1 MGKYNSTATRV
12 TPIFKALMD
21 AAPTGNRWLRPILSL
36 GSRSEGRL
44 GDLAYFLAPQDQ
56 RQWGKNERRLLPP
69 LSLLKWLVENISPP
83 LHESLWG
90 APATRAKRE
99 RLVNRD
105 PAARDEALQLLNG
118 PYRKAW
124 YTLEGKSQPDAF
136 FEGEDFIIVIEGKR
150 TERKSTTTT
159 TWMPERNQMLRHM
172 DAAWEIAQG
181 RKVFGLMIVEGEE
194 PAELYPSK
202 HWLSESDKVVMKE
215 TLTTSLPHRTE
226 TERDQIAEGYL
237 GVTTWQ
243 RVCRELRVAWP
254 LAE

>member
-1 MGKYNSTATRV
+1 MGKNNSTETRV

-21 AAPTGNRWLRPILSL
+21 DDPTGNRWLLPILSL

-44 GDLAYFLAPQDQ
+44 GDVAYFLAPHDQ
-56 RQWGKNERRLLPP
+56 RHWGKDERRLLPP
-69 LSLLKWLVENISPP
+69 LSLLKWLVENASAP

-90 APATRAKRE
+90 ASATRAKRE

-105 PAARDEALQLLNG
+105 PATRDEALQLLNG

-136 FEGEDFIIVIEGKR
+136 FEGENFIVVIEGKR
-150 TERKSTTTT
+150 TERKATTTT

-172 DAAWEIAQG
+172 DAAWEVARG
-181 RKVFGLMIVEGEE
+181 RKVLGLMIVEGEE
-194 PAELYPSK
+194 PEETYPSK
-202 HWLSESDKVVMKE
+202 HWLTESGKVVRQE
-215 TLTTSLPHRTE
+215 TLQTSLPHRTE

-243 RVCRELRVAWP
+243 KVCRELGVAWP
-254 LAE
+254 VGF